1 MATSVIQLMKKS
13 CQQSVVLAPLKTHRQ
28 LQYHLNLIQS
38 FEPVSATIF
47 IKNSIPNDRQKSVHL
62 YEISC

>member
-1 MATSVIQLMKKS
+1 MATSVFQLMKKS